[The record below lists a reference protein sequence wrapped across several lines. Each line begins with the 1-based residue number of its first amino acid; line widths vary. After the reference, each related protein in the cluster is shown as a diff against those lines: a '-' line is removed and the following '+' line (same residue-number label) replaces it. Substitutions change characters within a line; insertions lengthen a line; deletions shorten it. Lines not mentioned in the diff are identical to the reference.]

1 MVFKIV
7 EFGAY
12 GGCFEL
18 ALLLQIIPLEF
29 CFKKSL
35 LCAPL

>member
-7 EFGAY
+7 GHGAL

-29 CFKKSL
+29 CFKKSF